1 MNNKFNFLYPI
12 LLMVFLAIGLVLG
25 SNLNTSTP
33 RKEDHSYS
41 KLQEIIQILDR
52 EYVDSIE
59 SKKLFEKTI
68 TDMLHE
74 LDPHSNYIPYED
86 LKSMKEQIDGKFGG
100 VGIRFAI
107 IRDTLCVTNVIPFSP
122 SDKAGVKS
130 GDKIIEI
137 NGKNIAGK
145 KIKNE
150 YVLANLKGD
159 PGTAVKIVVLQNKKK
174 VAKKLMRDF
183 IPITSVV
190 CSEMLDAQTGYIRL
204 DNFSVTSAQEFR
216 YASKK
221 LLGQGMK
228 KLIFDLR
235 ENGGGVL
242 KGAVE
247 IADEFLPQGQKIVMV
262 KGKKYNNATH
272 LARAGGLLEGLPLV
286 ILINENSAS
295 ASEILAGAIQDNDRG
310 TIIGRRSF
318 GKGLV
323 QQDFSLS
330 DKSDLRLTVARYY
343 TPSGR
348 SIQKPFGES
357 YEDYYH
363 SNQKREKSGEFFA
376 VDSSV
381 FKNANKYKTLKG
393 RTVYD
398 GGGIMPDIFVPLDT
412 TNSTMYYIGLRY
424 SGAFQHIAFD
434 YVADKRSTWKNVQ
447 DFNNQFEV
455 QDDLL
460 QRLVKYAEKELKVPY
475 LSDDF
480 KRSKQLIEVA
490 LKAEIARQLFIEEG
504 YYVVIASQ
512 DKEVQKAL
520 NQLNKK

>member
-1 MNNKFNFLYPI
+1 
-12 LLMVFLAIGLVLG
+12 MVFLAIGLLLG
-25 SNLNTSTP
+25 SNLNSGSP
-33 RKEDHSYS
+33 VKENSSYS
-41 KLQEIIQILDR
+41 KMQEIINLIDR
-52 EYVDSIE
+52 EYVDTIE

-74 LDPHSNYIPYED
+74 LDPHSNYIPFED
-86 LKSMKEQIDGKFGG
+86 LKAVNEQIDGKFGG
-100 VGIRFAI
+100 VGIRFSI

-122 SDKAGVKS
+122 SDKAGVRA
-130 GDKIIEI
+130 GDKILEI
-137 NGKNIAGK
+137 NGKNIASK

-150 YVLANLKGD
+150 DVLGNLKGD
-159 PGTAVKIVVLQNKKK
+159 PNTSVKIVVLQNKKK
-174 VAKKLMRDF
+174 ITKTLVRDF
-183 IPITSVV
+183 IPISSVV
-190 CSEMLDAQTGYIRL
+190 CSEMLNDQTGYIRL
-204 DNFSVTSAQEFR
+204 DNFSVTSSQEFR
-216 YASKK
+216 YAARK
-221 LLGQGMK
+221 LLAQGMK
-228 KLIFDLR
+228 KLVFDLR

-247 IADEFLPQGQKIVMV
+247 IADEFLPDGQKIVMV
-262 KGKKYNNATH
+262 KGKKYANTTH
-272 LARAGGLLEGLPLV
+272 YARAGGMLEDMPVV

-310 TIIGRRSF
+310 TVIGRRSF

-330 DKSDLRLTVARYY
+330 DKSDVRLTVARYY

-363 SNQKREKSGEFFA
+363 SNRKREKSGEFFA

-381 FKNANKYKTLKG
+381 FKNAKKFKTLKG

-424 SGAFQHIAFD
+424 SGAFQHVAFD
-434 YVADKRSTWKNVQ
+434 YVANKRTSWKTVK
-447 DFNNQFEV
+447 DFNTYFEV
-455 QDDLL
+455 DDELL
-460 QRLVKYAEKELKVPY
+460 QRLVKYGQKELKVPY
-475 LSDDF
+475 LADDF

-504 YYVVIASQ
+504 YYVVIALE
-512 DKEVQKAL
+512 DKEVQKAI
-520 NQLNKK
+520 QVLNKR